1 MALQSE
7 SNQEDT
13 MQICDEASSW
23 VCHLATA
30 ITFGQLRGEWGGRIG
45 EERQMTKQSCC
56 WRLLLLFV
64 FGANSIV

>member
-7 SNQEDT
+7 SNQEET

-30 ITFGQLRGEWGGRIG
+30 ITFGQLGGEWGGEDRG
-45 EERQMTKQSCC
+45 RETDD
-56 WRLLLLFV
+56 
-64 FGANSIV
+64 